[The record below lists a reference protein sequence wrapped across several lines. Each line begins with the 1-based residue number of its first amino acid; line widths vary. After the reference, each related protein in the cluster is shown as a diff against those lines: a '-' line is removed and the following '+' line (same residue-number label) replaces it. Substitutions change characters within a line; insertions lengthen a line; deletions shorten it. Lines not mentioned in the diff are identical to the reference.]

1 METRARSQL
10 DASLNAN
17 LAVAQLEVIPGRPDR
32 NFEAIIKEI
41 KAARKRNMDV
51 IVFPEMALP
60 GYLLGDEWE
69 NDSFIHDLMSYN
81 DDIRDA
87 SKEMCVVWGSVYA
100 DPQKKG
106 EDGRI
111 RKYNAAY
118 VVQDR
123 EWVSNGVFE
132 GHTYKTLM
140 PKYREF
146 DDERHFFS
154 MLKLAQ
160 EQGIPVEQLLQP
172 FPIKIAGREVKL
184 GVILCEDMWCDD
196 YSVNPTGIL
205 VQNGSDIILNLSASP
220 WTWRKND
227 KRHRVVASLLDKNPV
242 SFVYCNATGI
252 QNNGKNIF
260 LFDGNS
266 TVYNPNGSVMT
277 TAQDYVSETVDVC
290 ITGNNDPEKPS
301 ILPSAEQDI
310 QELYN
315 GLVYG
320 IEHFMS
326 ALPSKRVVIGLSGGI
341 DSAVVAS
348 LMAAAVGPENVFA
361 VNMPSHFNSEL
372 TKGAAAKLAKN
383 LGIHYAIFPI
393 QASVDMTRAQLLD
406 ITFVR
411 QDESQNEVRPEV
423 TPLTLENI
431 QARDRGSRVLAA
443 LAASLGAIFTNN
455 GNKTETAIGYA
466 TLYGDVD
473 GALAPIADLYKGEVY
488 QLAEFINSHAGKP
501 VIPGEIITVVPSAEL
516 SADQDVTQG
525 KGDPI
530 KYPYH
535 DKLLRAFIE
544 FRRDPEFI
552 LQHYMA
558 GTLEA
563 QIQVQPGLLQQY
575 FPTPADF
582 VADLDRMWKLYKNSF
597 FKRIQAPPIIAVSRR
612 AFGFDLREAQN
623 GAYFTRGYQDAK
635 AHLQN
640 P

>member
-1 METRARSQL
+1 M
-10 DASLNAN
+10 DI
-17 LAVAQLEVIPGRPDR
+17 AVAQLEVIPGRPDR
-32 NFEAIIKEI
+32 NMDGILREI
-41 KAARKRNMDV
+41 KLARKRDMDV
-51 IVFPEMALP
+51 IVFPEMAVP

-69 NDSFIHDLMSYN
+69 NDCFINDLMCYN
-81 DDIRDA
+81 DDIRSA
-87 SKEMCVVWGSVYA
+87 SKDLCVVWGSVYA
-100 DPQKKG
+100 DSRQKG

-118 VVQDR
+118 IVQDR
-123 EWVSNGVFE
+123 KWVSNGVLE
-132 GHTYKTLM
+132 GRTYKTLM

-160 EQGIPVEQLLQP
+160 EQGRPIQELLQP
-172 FPIKIAGREVKL
+172 FPIKIGGKEVNL
-184 GVILCEDMWCDD
+184 GLILCEDMWCDD
-196 YSVNPTGIL
+196 YSANPTQTL
-205 VQNGSDIILNLSASP
+205 VQNGADVILDLSSSP

-227 KRHRVVASLLDKNPV
+227 KRHRVVKSLLDKTPV
-242 SFVYCNATGI
+242 PFVYCNATGV

-277 TAQDYVSETVDVC
+277 TAQDYTEQTIDVRV
-290 ITGNNDPEKPS
+290 TGKNGPEKTPPPLS
-301 ILPSAEQDI
+301 SEQDT

-320 IEHFMS
+320 IRHFMA
-326 ALPSKRVVIGLSGGI
+326 ALPSQKVVIGLSGGI
-341 DSAVVAS
+341 DSAVSAS
-348 LMAAAVGPENVFA
+348 LMAAAVGSENVYA
-361 VNMPSHFNSEL
+361 VNMPSKFNSEL
-372 TKGAAAKLAKN
+372 TKGAAAELARN
-383 LGIHYAIFPI
+383 LGINYAIYPI
-393 QASVDMTRAQLLD
+393 QASVDLTLD
-406 ITFVR
+406 ELADVTFVR
-411 QDESQNEVRPEV
+411 QDESQGETHPEV
-423 TPLTLENI
+423 TPFIIENI
-431 QARDRGSRVLAA
+431 QARDRGSRVLAV
-443 LAASLGAIFTNN
+443 LSASLGAVFTNN

-473 GALAPIADLYKGEVY
+473 GAIAPLADLYKGEVY
-488 QLAEFINSHAGKP
+488 QLADYINRRSGSAI
-501 VIPGEIITVVPSAEL
+501 IPEEIINVVPSAEL

-552 LQHYMA
+552 LQHYIA
-558 GTLEA
+558 GTLET
-563 QIQVQPGLLQQY
+563 QIQVQPGLIAHY
-575 FPTPADF
+575 FPTSADF
-582 VADLDRMWKLYKNSF
+582 TADLERMWKLYKNNY

-623 GAYFTRGYQDAK
+623 GVYFTRGYQRTK
-635 AHLQN
+635 SKL
-640 P
+640 